1 MTSAHADGGLRVHA
15 AMFIPDDI
23 RYWLLTDRPLSMQ
36 LQLMTC
42 LSNRKQSSNGDACPG
57 PYTLA

>member
-1 MTSAHADGGLRVHA
+1 MHA
-15 AMFIPDDI
+15 AMSIPGDI
-23 RYWLLTDRPLSMQ
+23 RYWLPTDTPLSMQ

-42 LSNRKQSSNGDACPG
+42 LSNRKQISNGDACPG